1 MNERR
6 GITANLRHLFALEL
20 LEERI
25 PEKDDSFFL
34 CTVLLS

>member
-1 MNERR
+1 MNERL
-6 GITANLRHLFALEL
+6 GSTANLRRLFALEL

-34 CTVLLS
+34 CTALLS